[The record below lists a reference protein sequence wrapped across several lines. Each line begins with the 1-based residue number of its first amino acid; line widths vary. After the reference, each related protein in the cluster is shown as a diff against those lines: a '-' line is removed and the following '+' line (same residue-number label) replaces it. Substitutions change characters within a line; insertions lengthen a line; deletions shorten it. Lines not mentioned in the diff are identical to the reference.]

1 MFYSFPQ
8 FIELL
13 KTLAWIPGQLLFLYV
28 LSTLIRIALSIICFI
43 LQMITLLLSLPLFI
57 CLNEPF
63 GWFINTIRGYE
74 PVEDKRTKTE
84 RKLSNELAKELL
96 K

>member
-13 KTLAWIPGQLLFLYV
+13 KTPAWIPGQLLFLYV

-57 CLNEPF
+57 CLNEPLE
-63 GWFINTIRGYE
+63 WFIDTIRGYE
-74 PVEDKRTKTE
+74 PVEGKRTKTE
-84 RKLSNELAKELL
+84 RKLSNELTKELL

>member
-1 MFYSFPQ
+1 
-8 FIELL
+8 
-13 KTLAWIPGQLLFLYV
+13 
-28 LSTLIRIALSIICFI
+28 
-43 LQMITLLLSLPLFI
+43 MITLLLSLPLFI

-63 GWFINTIRGYE
+63 EWFINTIRGYE